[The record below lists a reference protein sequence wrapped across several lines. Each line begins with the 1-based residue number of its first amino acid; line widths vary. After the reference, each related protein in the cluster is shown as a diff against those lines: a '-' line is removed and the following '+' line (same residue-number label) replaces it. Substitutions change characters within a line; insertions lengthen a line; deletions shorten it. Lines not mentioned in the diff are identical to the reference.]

1 MIKKYH
7 WYFIYL
13 IFIILALTNIF
24 QKLQWSSS
32 TDNIRWEQTENGLMC
47 INSPSDSP
55 IKKGDTLLTIN
66 KYIIETNINRERII
80 KKRKYCRYEIERN
93 GLLNNVGIDIIN
105 KHTPFSYYI
114 LAFSGIL
121 FILLTLNILNA
132 NLKQPNH
139 ILTPPIFFI
148 LNLSFSG
155 ILIFSPT
162 GDYNLSDFFFL
173 FLDRLS
179 FLIFPALLLSYSIYF
194 PIKSIVLKKIKP
206 RFLNLIIYLTPVTIM
221 LVSSLFIIKNF
232 RKPIIKILTLTINY
246 FRNISLKYFIVYIFL
261 SLIFFLISG
270 LKLIVKKNQ
279 KRFLLPFSGVF
290 ISTTCLLINILIT
303 PTKNILQAPLNLS
316 LFLLA
321 LLPLSLTYFLS
332 QKRFTDIEIIIKK
345 TLAISSIFLFIFG
358 IYLFLGINI
367 EKNKLLGIF
376 WSVTAIITAGLLFK
390 PIEATV
396 QKYFE
401 KIFFKGS
408 FNFKHRLKELIQ
420 SLRQERNLSSLS
432 KNFLETINHGFNLK
446 QSSLIIHFK
455 KNVFY
460 SFPEKTKILLSKT
473 FINDLF
479 ANDNLIFFHARE
491 FERKYPKDY
500 NVMKDLKYFQF
511 LPLGTKHNLIGLI
524 AFGFN
529 ENNKYLT
536 LEDWELMFSI
546 SSSLSLSVE
555 NAFLYSELE
564 TKLNEISLLKE
575 FNENIIENLN
585 LGIVVLSKLNIIRS
599 WNSFM
604 EIKFNIPRKIAINKK
619 ALTVLGPKLWKK
631 IHIKKNI
638 VSSLNN
644 EEIKIS
650 EKEFIFDIYIS
661 PLKNNIG
668 KIIGTII
675 VFEDVTEKI
684 FIQNQ
689 LTTSEKMASL
699 GLLSAG
705 VAHEINTPLT
715 GISSFCQF
723 ILDNPNDSENIEL
736 ISKIQEQVIRANE
749 ITKTLL
755 NFSRQK
761 GEQPT
766 EINLNKLIDE
776 SISLIA
782 HKLKKKHI
790 KLNRKYNFKSKIYGF
805 STRLQQLFIN
815 LFINASDSI
824 PNSNGIITI
833 IGKEDKKNISIDII
847 DNGIGIE
854 QQNIRKLFNPF
865 FTTKAPGKGTGL
877 GLSITYNIVKEH
889 YGDIEVKSNSN
900 KGTTFII
907 TLPIKSP
914 LRRIKI

>member
-1 MIKKYH
+1 MIKKYR

-13 IFIILALTNIF
+13 IFIILSLTNIF
-24 QKLQWSSS
+24 QKLQWNST
-32 TDNIRWEQTENGLMC
+32 TDNIKWEQTENGLMC
-47 INSPSDSP
+47 LNSPSNSS
-55 IKKGDTLLTIN
+55 IKKGDILLTIN
-66 KYIIETNINRERII
+66 KYIVKTNIDRERII
-80 KKRKYCRYEIERN
+80 KTAKYCRYEIERN
-93 GLLNNVGIDIIN
+93 GLLNNFGIDIIN
-105 KHTPFSYYI
+105 EYTPVSYYI
-114 LAFSGIL
+114 LVFSGLL
-121 FILLTLNILNA
+121 FILLTLNILNT
-132 NLKQPNH
+132 NLKQPNY
-139 ILTPPIFFI
+139 ILSPTIFFI
-148 LNLSFSG
+148 LSLSFSG

-162 GDYNLSDFFFL
+162 GNYNLSDFFFL
-173 FLDRLS
+173 FLDRIS
-179 FLIFPALLLSYSIYF
+179 FLIFPALLLHYSIYF
-194 PIKSIVLKKIKP
+194 PMKSKLLNKIKP
-206 RFLNLIIYLTPVTIM
+206 KFLNLIIYLPPTIIM
-221 LVSSLFIIKNF
+221 IVSSLFIVKNF
-232 RKPIIKILTLTINY
+232 KEPIVSVLTLTINY
-246 FRNISLKYFIVYIFL
+246 FSNISIKYFTAYIFL
-261 SLIFFLISG
+261 SLIFFMISG
-270 LKLIVKKNQ
+270 LKLIIKKHQ
-279 KRFLLPFSGVF
+279 KRFLLPYSGIF
-290 ISTTCLLINILIT
+290 IGATSLLINILIT
-303 PTKNILQAPLNLS
+303 STKNAPQVPSNLS

-321 LLPLSLTYFLS
+321 LLPISLTYLLS
-332 QKRFTDIEIIIKK
+332 QKKHTDIEIIIKK

-390 PIEATV
+390 PIESTV
-396 QKYFE
+396 QTYFE

-408 FNFKHRLKELIQ
+408 FNFKLRLKELMQ
-420 SLRQERNLSSLS
+420 SLRQERNLLSLS
-432 KNFLETINHGFNLK
+432 KNLLETINNGFNLK
-446 QSSLIIHFK
+446 KSSLIIHLK
-455 KNVFY
+455 KNIFY

-479 ANDNLIFFHARE
+479 INNNLIFHHSHE
-491 FERKYPKDY
+491 FEKKYPKDY
-500 NVMKDLKYFQF
+500 NIMKNHKYFQF
-511 LPLGTKHNLIGLI
+511 LPLKTKDNLIGLI

-529 ENNKYLT
+529 KNNKYLT

-555 NAFLYSELE
+555 NAFLYTELE
-564 TKLNEISLLKE
+564 TKLNEINLLKE

-599 WNSFM
+599 WNNFM
-604 EIKFNIPRKIAINKK
+604 EIKFNTPRDDAINKK
-619 ALTVLGPKLWKK
+619 ALTILGPHLWKK
-631 IHIKKNI
+631 IHIKKNR

-650 EKEFIFDIYIS
+650 EKELTFDIYIS
-661 PLKNNIG
+661 PLKNTIG

-689 LTTSEKMASL
+689 LTVSEKMASL

-705 VAHEINTPLT
+705 IAHEINTPLT

-723 ILDNPNDSENIEL
+723 ILDNPKNSENIEL
-736 ISKIQEQVIRANE
+736 ISKIQEQVLRANE

-766 EINLNKLIDE
+766 EINLNKIIDE
-776 SISLIA
+776 SIYLLS

-790 KLNRKYNFKSKIYGF
+790 KLNREYNLKSKIYGF

-815 LFINASDSI
+815 LLINASDSI
-824 PNSNGIITI
+824 ANSNGIITI
-833 IGKEDKKNISIDII
+833 RGKEDNKNISIKII
-847 DNGIGIE
+847 DNGIGID
-854 QQNIRKLFNPF
+854 QDYIKKIFDPF
-865 FTTKAPGKGTGL
+865 FTTKAPEKGTGL

-889 YGDIEVKSNSN
+889 YGDIEVKSNLK
-900 KGTTFII
+900 KGTTFTII
-907 TLPIKSP
+907 LPIKSP